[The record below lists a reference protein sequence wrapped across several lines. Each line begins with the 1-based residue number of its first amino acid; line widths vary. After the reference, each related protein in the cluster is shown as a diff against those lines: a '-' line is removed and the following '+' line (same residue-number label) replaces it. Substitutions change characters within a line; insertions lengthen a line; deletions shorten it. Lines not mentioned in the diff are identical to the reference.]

1 MHSLEATL
9 FGRKLLPVLALVTLV
24 LFTAC
29 SGEQAQ
35 SAENLTDRIDQLLT
49 EKRFDEA
56 FDLLDD
62 AAEAPMVNGAAYE
75 ADNTASATDAAQTES
90 TGYGSHTQQA
100 TLHSLLINTHL
111 AYASY
116 LTHEADH
123 LAMGQ
128 RMGDALRHFRRVV
141 ELDPENSIALTHV
154 ELIEGI
160 YAQMGRDVPEGVAR

>member
-1 MHSLEATL
+1 MRFIHSTL
-9 FGRKLLPVLALVTLV
+9 PEKPLLPVFVLATLL

-29 SGEQAQ
+29 SGEQ
-35 SAENLTDRIDQLLT
+35 SRTPENLAAHIDELLA

-56 FDLLDD
+56 FDLLHN
-62 AAEAPMVNGAAYE
+62 ASESPMTNGAAYDTDNAASQ
-75 ADNTASATDAAQTES
+75 ADPQAES
-90 TGYGSHTQQA
+90 TGYGSHAQEA
-100 TLHSLLINTHL
+100 TVYALLVNTHL